1 MVWRIWIS
9 TVRGCYWSV
18 TFITKGNKSVKS
30 VRKRK
35 QCTRHFLWTGVWFL
49 PPTCTPCQLLLSCQT
64 LFPNRKLSRQAS
76 LRKQPT
82 FGGAITGL
90 PAKWRLR
97 NERINSILMTRHYP
111 DLPRSGY
118 CFWLVMPRGKFS
130 FGRTISIRQLPFAV
144 FSDNLFWH
152 RCILVYNRM
161 VLPEIPNGHAQ
172 WEIRN
177 FKALHHRETTEN
189 WNKIDKNYT

>member
-18 TFITKGNKSVKS
+18 TFITKGNKSVNS
-30 VRKRK
+30 VRKR
-35 QCTRHFLWTGVWFL
+35 TGVWFL

-64 LFPNRKLSRQAS
+64 LFSNRKLSGQAS
-76 LRKQPT
+76 MRKQPT
-82 FGGAITGL
+82 FGGATTGF

-130 FGRTISIRQLPFAV
+130 FGRIISIRQLPFAV
-144 FSDNLFWH
+144 FSDNLFWN

-161 VLPEIPNGHAQ
+161 YYQKFPTDM
-172 WEIRN
+172 RN
-177 FKALHHRETTEN
+177 EK
-189 WNKIDKNYT
+189 

>member
-35 QCTRHFLWTGVWFL
+35 QCTRHFLWTRVWFL

-64 LFPNRKLSRQAS
+64 LFPNRKLSGQAS

-82 FGGAITGL
+82 FGGATTGF

-97 NERINSILMTRHYP
+97 DEHINSILMTLHHP
-111 DLPRSGY
+111 DLPRSD
-118 CFWLVMPRGKFS
+118 WLCRVGNFLSVVQSPFNNCHSPFS
-130 FGRTISIRQLPFAV
+130 PTTF
-144 FSDNLFWH
+144 
-152 RCILVYNRM
+152 
-161 VLPEIPNGHAQ
+161 
-172 WEIRN
+172 
-177 FKALHHRETTEN
+177 FK
-189 WNKIDKNYT
+189 IGV